1 MTTCSPSRNG
11 VRPTAAPGTRMSAG
25 RHARPVSPPAGAL
38 SDVLRDRSFER
49 IRAADRAVTDAFA
62 RIRSTG
68 ADSDAVRGAFA
79 VVRGS
84 LTEARETVRE
94 ARRELALVIHEWE
107 QLSRELSQPSR
118 YPETAAP
125 VVPDA
130 PGRDLCPD
138 PGCAQTPA
146 QFMDTLRAYRK
157 WAGSPSYRVMEHA
170 IRNQPR
176 RSFSASALHAAL
188 KGSSLPALPK
198 VQTIIAA
205 CGGTEAHQQAFT
217 TAWRQ
222 LAMPQQG
229 AAQPRPHGPAGEAAH
244 RETSQ

>member
-1 MTTCSPSRNG
+1 MSTCSPPRNS
-11 VRPTAAPGTRMSAG
+11 VRPAAASGSRVPAG
-25 RHARPVSPPAGAL
+25 RHARPLSPPAGAL

-49 IRAADRAVTDAFA
+49 IRAADRAVADALA
-62 RIRSTG
+62 RIRGTG

-84 LTEARETVRE
+84 LREARETVRE

-107 QLSRELSQPSR
+107 RLNRELGQPSR
-118 YPETAAP
+118 YPEAAAP
-125 VVPDA
+125 VVPDP

-138 PGCAQTPA
+138 PGGAHTPV
-146 QFMDTLRAYRK
+146 QFIDTLRAYRK
-157 WAGSPSYRVMEHA
+157 WAGSPSYRAMEHA
-170 IRNQPR
+170 IRNQPG

-198 VQTIIAA
+198 VQAIIAA

-217 TAWRQ
+217 TAWRH
-222 LAMPQQG
+222 LAIVRQD
-229 AAQPRPHGPAGEAAH
+229 AAPPRPHGPAGEAAP
-244 RETSQ
+244 RETGQ